1 VGVCV
6 DKGGVLCRRVRGGLV
21 AVACVI
27 SAVGTA
33 RAEPP
38 LYVDDAPHAE
48 LFTGIDASDNSVG
61 GYVGAGYAFGKGLY
75 ESGWRLRAVGAFG
88 NYHYDGSLPVQG
100 VQVPTN
106 FNGDDSYGAAL
117 IGYQLRRQ
125 SLFLKFFAGVEA
137 EDQHIVPHDPNNS
150 VQGSEV
156 GLKLQAES
164 WFDYSPRSFFSLD
177 ASYGTA
183 FQEYWTLARAGYR
196 VTPRLALGIEGGA
209 LGNEEYDA
217 ARRCLHPNL
226 FSQSRDNGVGR
237 LHRQLSRRRPERLR
251 VGRGLSS
258 ILKK

>member
-1 VGVCV
+1 VPSRSRRPSRCCLC
-6 DKGGVLCRRVRGGLV
+6 DKR
-21 AVACVI
+21 AA
-27 SAVGTA
+27 TA

-48 LFTGIDASDNSVG
+48 LFTGFDASDNSVG
-61 GYVGAGYAFGKGLY
+61 GYLGAGYAFGKGLY

-88 NYHYDGSLPVQG
+88 SYHFGGSLTVRG
-100 VQVPTN
+100 VQIPTD
-106 FNGDDSYGAAL
+106 FDGDDSYGAAL

-125 SLFLKFFAGVEA
+125 SLFLKFFAGIEA

-164 WFDYSPRSFFSLD
+164 WFDYSPRTFFSLD

-183 FQEYWTLARAGYR
+183 FQEYWTLAPVGYR
-196 VTPRLALGIEGGA
+196 VTPRLSLGIEGGA

-217 ARRCLHPNL
+217 ARGGAFTRIYFRKVEITVSGGFTGNYLEDDP
-226 FSQSRDNGVGR
+226 SGYVSVGVY
-237 LHRQLSRRRPERLR
+237 RPF
-251 VGRGLSS
+251 
-258 ILKK
+258 

>member
-1 VGVCV
+1 
-6 DKGGVLCRRVRGGLV
+6 LCRRVRGGLV

-27 SAVGTA
+27 SAAATA

-48 LFTGIDASDNSVG
+48 LFTGFDASDNSVG
-61 GYVGAGYAFGKGLY
+61 GYLGAGYAFGKGLY

-88 NYHYDGSLPVQG
+88 GYDYDGSLSSRG
-100 VQVPTN
+100 MRVPTN
-106 FNGDDSYGAAL
+106 FDGDDANVAAL
-117 IGYQLRRQ
+117 VGYQLRRQ
-125 SLFLKFFAGVEA
+125 SLFLRFFAGIEA

-164 WFDYSPRSFFSLD
+164 WFDYSPRTFFSLD

-196 VTPRLALGIEGGA
+196 VSPHLSLGIEGGA
-209 LGNEEYDA
+209 LGNEEYNA
-217 ARRCLHPNL
+217 
-226 FSQSRDNGVGR
+226 
-237 LHRQLSRRRPERLR
+237 
-251 VGRGLSS
+251 GRGGAFTRIYFRKIEITVSGGFTGNYLEDDPSGYVS
-258 ILKK
+258 LGVYRPF